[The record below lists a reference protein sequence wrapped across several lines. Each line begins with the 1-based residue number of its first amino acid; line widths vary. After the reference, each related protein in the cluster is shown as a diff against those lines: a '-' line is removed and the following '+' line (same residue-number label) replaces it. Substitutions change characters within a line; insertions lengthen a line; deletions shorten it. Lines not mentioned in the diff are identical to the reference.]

1 MNRRFGTVAIVLM
14 ALTALAGVLS
24 FAFFSK
30 KDLKNSGSSHTS
42 SNSAFPSPSPSPS
55 PSSSSSS
62 PSTPRP
68 DQPPGLQPTAQGNQ
82 PDWKLLDWTIRPLP
96 EKPGTQLRA
105 AFYSAPG
112 PFRFVRVE
120 EQIEKDNSGNL
131 KVLIRKEMVGDQ
143 IIVKLPSGSSQQKAE
158 ELARKIGATADT
170 KPFAPDTW
178 LLNFPPR
185 LEAVPEG
192 MQSAKSN
199 GPLVEYTEPNIIV
212 HSLKAPN
219 DPKFNDF
226 TLWQIGRAH
235 V

>member
-1 MNRRFGTVAIVLM
+1 M
-14 ALTALAGVLS
+14 
-24 FAFFSK
+24 
-30 KDLKNSGSSHTS
+30 
-42 SNSAFPSPSPSPS
+42 
-55 PSSSSSS
+55 
-62 PSTPRP
+62 
-68 DQPPGLQPTAQGNQ
+68 
-82 PDWKLLDWTIRPLP
+82 
-96 EKPGTQLRA
+96 
-105 AFYSAPG
+105 
-112 PFRFVRVE
+112 E

-158 ELARKIGATADT
+158 ELARKIGATADA

-226 TLWQIGRAH
+226 TLWHLYNNSQTDKDIHAPRAWDRKTSAIWVTNTSTNRVVVAVIDCGVRYTHEDLAANMWKNPGETGLRGGQDKSTNGRDDDNNGYIDDVYGIDLVNNDSNQIGRAH